1 MVADWV
7 IWQLCDSAF
16 PTGAFAHSGG
26 LEAAWQHGEI
36 AGADDLGGWI
46 DTTLQ
51 QTASGLIPFVAAGWD
66 GQPGLEELDA
76 FCDACL
82 LNHVANRASRA
93 QGQALL
99 MACGK
104 AFNVAA
110 VGRVVD
116 AVRAGGLA
124 GHHAPV
130 FGAVA
135 RALEVPRASAGEL
148 FMFLTLRGAV
158 SCAVRLGICGPLQG
172 QGLQHRLSPQASAMA
187 RRAMDVPVVQVAQTA
202 PLADLLQGTQDRLYS
217 RLFVS

>member
-1 MVADWV
+1 MSDWV

-36 AGADDLGGWI
+36 AGVDDLAGWI

-51 QTASGLIPFVAAGWD
+51 QTASGLIPFVTAGWD
-66 GQPGLEELDA
+66 GTPVLPQLDA
-76 FCDACL
+76 FCDVCL
-82 LNHVANRASRA
+82 VNHVANRASRA

-104 AFNVAA
+104 AFNVEA

-116 AVRAGGLA
+116 SVRTSGLA

-130 FGAVA
+130 FGAIA
-135 RALEVPRASAGEL
+135 RALDVSRGLPAEM
-148 FMFLTLRGAV
+148 FMFFALRGAV

-172 QGLQHRLSPQASAMA
+172 QGLQHGLSPRASEMA
-187 RRAMDVPVVQVAQTA
+187 RRAMDAPVDQVAQTA
-202 PLADLLQGTQDRLYS
+202 PVADLLQGTQDRLYS

>member
-1 MVADWV
+1 MTDWV

-16 PTGAFAHSGG
+16 PTGSFAHSGG

-36 AGADDLGGWI
+36 AGVDDLAGWI
-46 DTTLQ
+46 EATLQ

-66 GQPGLEELDA
+66 GRPCLRELDA

-93 QGQALL
+93 QGKALL

-104 AFNVAA
+104 AFNLEP
-110 VGRVVD
+110 VGQVVD
-116 AVRAGGLA
+116 LVRAGGHA
-124 GHHAPV
+124 GHYAPI
-130 FGAVA
+130 FGATA
-135 RALEVPRASAGEL
+135 RALEVPRGSAGEL
-148 FMFLTLRGAV
+148 FMFFTLRGAV

-172 QGLQHRLSPQASAMA
+172 QGLQHRLSPRASEMA
-187 RRAMDVPVVQVAQTA
+187 RRAMDVPVEQVAQTA
-202 PLADLLQGTQDRLYS
+202 PLADLLQATQDRLYS